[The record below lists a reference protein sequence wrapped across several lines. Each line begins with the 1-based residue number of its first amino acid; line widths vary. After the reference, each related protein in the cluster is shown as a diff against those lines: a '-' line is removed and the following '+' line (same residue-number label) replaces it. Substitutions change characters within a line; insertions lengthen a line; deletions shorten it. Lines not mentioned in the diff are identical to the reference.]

1 MKVGHKYPFH
11 PFTQVPSDHRLFF
24 KRGHLFF
31 KRGHV
36 LKKRGRVLKKDG
48 HVLKKDGDPS
58 WRMVLSRKDVVHVNA

>member
-1 MKVGHKYPFH
+1 MRFFNERTFNSKC
-11 PFTQVPSDHRLFF
+11 HRV
-24 KRGHLFF
+24 FF

-58 WRMVLSRKDVVHVNA
+58 SSLLRGGRGCVSG

>member
-1 MKVGHKYPFH
+1 MFKAKH
-11 PFTQVPSDHRLFF
+11 HRVFL
-24 KRGHLFF
+24 

>member
-1 MKVGHKYPFH
+1 LCNLPAL
-11 PFTQVPSDHRLFF
+11 PSPKRFFNERTFNSKCHRV
-24 KRGHLFF
+24 FF